1 MKEFVLSEWRSKS
14 KLYHHPDELQ
24 EFICKNKIIGSKIKN
39 IFLPKYGLHD
49 ISKNNKYLLIDQPL
63 TICTDTVNLEIDF
76 SESANVFVN
85 LNSIDYK
92 NIEYNIKVYR
102 ILSNIFDET
111 ITEFEFTTQNYVEA
125 KHTYTFSVESS
136 LEESTNPFLKEIFI
150 VLGNDIK
157 IGFTNM
163 FDYGEVWLEEFQN

>member
-14 KLYHHPDELQ
+14 KLYHYPDELQ
-24 EFICKNKIIGSKIKN
+24 EFIYKNNIIGSKIKN

-49 ISKNNKYLLIDQPL
+49 IGRNNTYLLIDEPL
-63 TICTDTVNLEIDF
+63 TICTDAVNLEIDF
-76 SESANVFVN
+76 SESANIFVN

-111 ITEFEFTTQNYVEA
+111 ITGFEFTTQNYIEA
-125 KHTYTFSVESS
+125 EHTYTGSVESR
-136 LEESTNPFLKEIFI
+136 LEESTNLFLKEIFI
-150 VLGNDIK
+150 ILSNNIK